1 MSDSSD
7 TEVKVK
13 TVKLRGS
20 ENYAQWEAH
29 IATTLMGKGLLP
41 YIDLEPPSKDLKD
54 RENIKDRLKSAK
66 AYSIIFQSL
75 SETISSALPSDVK
88 DWKSPNPKSLW
99 EEIKKQYSAA
109 VGARQ
114 AALFQEMARKTI
126 LEGEDPMPAL
136 AAQRSAHAQLNS
148 AGENLSDKM
157 LAYAMTLALPE
168 SFTTLKQTLWLR
180 ESLSSSEVQAGVQA
194 EWSRRKTEGE
204 SATGMFAKSK
214 FRSKLTSNTFN
225 NPKKQFDRFPPA
237 DHSKYCSFHRKT

>member
-1 MSDSSD
+1 
-7 TEVKVK
+7 
-13 TVKLRGS
+13 
-20 ENYAQWEAH
+20 
-29 IATTLMGKGLLP
+29 
-41 YIDLEPPSKDLKD
+41 
-54 RENIKDRLKSAK
+54 
-66 AYSIIFQSL
+66 
-75 SETISSALPSDVK
+75 
-88 DWKSPNPKSLW
+88 
-99 EEIKKQYSAA
+99 
-109 VGARQ
+109 
-114 AALFQEMARKTI
+114 MAWKTI

-214 FRSKLTSNTFN
+214 FRSKSTFN
-225 NPKKQFDRFPPA
+225 NPKKQFDRFPWPIIQDTA
-237 DHSKYCSFHRKT
+237 LFIRKLVIAPKIASKTEGKVQKA